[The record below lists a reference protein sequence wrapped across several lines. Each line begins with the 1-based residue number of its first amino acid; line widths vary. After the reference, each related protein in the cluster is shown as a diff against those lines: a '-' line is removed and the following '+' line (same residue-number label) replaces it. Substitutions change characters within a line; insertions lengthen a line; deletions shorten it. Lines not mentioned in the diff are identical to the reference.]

1 MPLPPSSDITAPIS
15 LPALI
20 TKSAPVQ
27 NASLPTHTEPCSYPT
42 RLPAMSVNTFMANL
56 SAVYEPGAEGAA
68 GTAVC
73 AAMGAGGCATAPATM
88 VRTNA

>member
-1 MPLPPSSDITAPIS
+1 
-15 LPALI
+15 
-20 TKSAPVQ
+20 
-27 NASLPTHTEPCSYPT
+27 
-42 RLPAMSVNTFMANL
+42 MSVNTFMANL

-88 VRTNA
+88 VRTFAWETRFSVAQLSIRW